1 MARGRHSAVGGAML
15 GMDAAVN
22 DAVATS
28 VKATKAKGAALVDRL
43 GRLEHDAASAEE
55 VALLREELAETRVAV
70 RRLESQV
77 AVLAEVVEKEEA
89 QNRRFLEAL
98 LTAPPPGMS
107 ETRPCCS

>member
-1 MARGRHSAVGGAML
+1 M
-15 GMDAAVN
+15 
-22 DAVATS
+22 TS
-28 VKATKAKGAALVDRL
+28 FRPQALPVRDCASTRPTEP
-43 GRLEHDAASAEE
+43 EHDAASAEE

-107 ETRPCCS
+107 DQP